1 MSFRLRSLIL
11 STVVP
16 LLPAAALA
24 ATFPSIEVVRA
35 DATQAVRLDS
45 APDLGDA
52 SASFDFCL
60 KDSTN
65 GSRLRFNSTT
75 GAYVVC
81 GADGT
86 FEEGVGTVT
95 TSGSNV
101 TLSHVYGN
109 RAFNGLE
116 SVHATVN
123 TATAQG
129 QAYLNASSESHPSF
143 KPVTI
148 DDPNINDNGDC
159 SSCASLTAVSEGTI
173 NLTDTPTHV
182 FSLNSTQ
189 TQFNVLQ
196 KYKLNADFG
205 GNLTRLVGGIARN
218 GAGPLSFQI
227 VVYPDNN
234 GLPGSAPLYV
244 SPQFDYPAFPGFPT
258 IGIVHQDLD
267 LRVDPTFWAGVR
279 YNPVSN
285 PIYFPFDDAPT
296 SPDTDVYGCGSGPC
310 QKITL
315 PSVVIRNLFL
325 SADSKYPGLYQS
337 GGFVRYAI
345 PGTKHIVSDKCGDGS
360 YEQINLGLNGISQLY
375 SENGEASTSEFPPT
389 DFSKAFARIR
399 PILDVNGT
407 GLDGKADTR
416 YGSNQRFSA
425 FSFIGNNDWNFCTR
439 LSTATDYECHTIP
452 GFVAGSGGYTRI
464 TGVTNGLEASYGD
477 AVADRINRVFLQ
489 YNGTNW
495 TSQALNPVT
504 ASPSIGNPEF
514 GFNWFQARSFKLG
527 VAYEYKKTDG
537 AIEAQLLNGN
547 SIIGKY
553 AVDTDDP
560 PAGFN
565 PNLATQM
572 GGDCS
577 RQGWCVFGRFDA
589 RAQSNVADY
598 IDFTESPPEIQHWVF
613 GSAPSGFGFG
623 RSVIINGR
631 DQKAFYSSYSTSS
644 TPNQYRLELDYID
657 LKSTTYKNF
666 SLGFDYAAGTG
677 NFPLSFAREGGS
689 FGLGQLRGVNTFY
702 SLTESCGLPNF
713 RGRGAGT
720 GSGVG
725 GEPRIPC
732 ENLPPISISPRF

>member
-24 ATFPSIEVVRA
+24 ATFPSIEMVRA
-35 DATQAVRLDS
+35 DATRTVRLDS
-45 APDLGDA
+45 SPDLGDA
-52 SASFDFCL
+52 ATGFDFCL
-60 KDSTN
+60 TDSTN

-95 TSGSNV
+95 TSGSTV
-101 TLSHVYGN
+101 TLSHAFGN
-109 RAFNGLE
+109 RAFHGLE

-129 QAYLNASSESHPSF
+129 QAYLNASSESRPSF
-143 KPVTI
+143 RPVTI

-159 SSCASLTAVSEGTI
+159 SACASLTAVSEGTI

-182 FSLNSTQ
+182 FFLNTTQ
-189 TQFNVLQ
+189 TQLNVLQ
-196 KYKLNADFG
+196 KYKLNPDFDG
-205 GNLTRLVGGIARN
+205 TLTRLVGGIARN
-218 GAGPLSFQI
+218 GAGPLSFQM
-227 VVYPDNN
+227 VVYPDSN
-234 GLPGSAPLYV
+234 GVPGSTPVYV
-244 SPQFDYPAFPGFPT
+244 SPTFDYPSFPAFPT
-258 IGIVHQDLD
+258 IGIVHQDLS

-279 YNPVSN
+279 YNPVSD
-285 PIYFPFDDAPT
+285 PLYFPFDNAPT

-310 QKITL
+310 QRITL
-315 PSVVIRNLFL
+315 SSVVIRNLYL
-325 SADSKYPGLYQS
+325 SADSKHTGLYQS
-337 GGFVRYAI
+337 GGFVRYGI
-345 PGTKHIVSDKCGDGS
+345 PGTKEIVSDKCGDGS

-375 SENGEASTSEFPPT
+375 SENGAASTSEFPPT

-399 PILDVNGT
+399 PVLDVNAT

-416 YGSNQRFSA
+416 YGTNQRFSA

-439 LSTATDYECHTIP
+439 LSTTTDYDCHTIP
-452 GFVAGSGGYTRI
+452 GFVSGSGGYTRI
-464 TGVTNGLEASYGD
+464 AGVTNGLEASYGNS
-477 AVADRINRVFLQ
+477 VADQINRVFLQ
-489 YNGTNW
+489 YNGSSW
-495 TSQALNPVT
+495 TAQPLNPVT

-514 GFNWFQARSFKLG
+514 GFNWFQARSFQLG

-553 AVDTDDP
+553 AIDTDDP

-572 GGDCS
+572 GADCS
-577 RQGWCVFGRFDA
+577 RQGWCIFGRFDA
-589 RAQSNVADY
+589 HLQSNVADY
-598 IDFTESPPEIQHWVF
+598 IDFTESPPEIQHWVL
-613 GSAPSGFGFG
+613 GSAPQGFGFG
-623 RSVIINGR
+623 RSVNINGR
-631 DQKAFYSSYSTSS
+631 DQKALYASYSLSS
-644 TPNQYRLELDYID
+644 TANQYRLQLDYID

-666 SLGFDYAAGTG
+666 SLGFDYTAAAG
-677 NFPLSFAREGGS
+677 NFPLSIAREGGS

-702 SLTESCGLPNF
+702 SLTESCDLPSF
-713 RGRGAGT
+713 RGRGTGT
-720 GSGVG
+720 GSGGG

-732 ENLPPISISPRF
+732 ENLPPIDIHNRF